1 MLKFFKPKVWI
12 IAAGL
17 AVGILSAFL
26 VSWGDPIGTGIS
38 PTCFIRDTA
47 GAIGLH
53 QHLGY
58 QAIRPEIIGLVLGSF
73 IAAYSFREFRARGG
87 SSTMVRF
94 FLGALIMVGALTFL
108 GCPVRA
114 TLRLAA
120 GDLNGL
126 TGLAGVAAGTFVG
139 VLFMKRGF
147 NLSRATNYVSPY
159 AGWIVPAGMV
169 GLLLL
174 AIFKPSF
181 ILSSPAGSWGWEQA
195 ALPLSLGAGLIVGFL
210 AQRSRMCFMGAW
222 RDIYL
227 VRSGYLMTGLV
238 TAFIGAVVF
247 NIILGQFKLGFWS
260 TPEAVIDNH
269 LWNFLSMALVGLAA
283 ALLGACPMRQ
293 LILSGEGDT
302 DAGATV
308 LGLFAGAALSRN
320 FNLSSCGGDLAEW
333 APLAVSV
340 GLVFCLAVG
349 FFMREK

>member
-12 IAAGL
+12 ISAGL
-17 AVGILSAFL
+17 ALGILSAFL
-26 VSWGDPIGTGIS
+26 VNWGDPLGTGIA

-47 GAIGLH
+47 GALGLH
-53 QHLGY
+53 SHLGFQY
-58 QAIRPEIIGLVLGSF
+58 IRPEIIGLILGSF
-73 IAAYSFREFRARGG
+73 IAAYGFREFKARGG
-87 SSTMVRF
+87 SSTLVRF
-94 FLGALIMVGALTFL
+94 LLGALIMVGALTFL

-114 TLRLAA
+114 TLRLAS

-126 TGLAGVAAGTFVG
+126 TGLAGIAAGTFVG
-139 VLFMKRGF
+139 VLFFKRGF
-147 NLSRATNYVSPY
+147 NLSRVSSFSSPY
-159 AGWIVPAGMV
+159 AGWIIPVGMV

-181 ILSSPAGSWGWEQA
+181 ILSSPPDSWGWEHA
-195 ALPLSLGAGLIVGFL
+195 ALPLSLGAGLIVGAL

-227 VRSGYLMTGLV
+227 VRSGYLMSGLV
-238 TAFIGAVVF
+238 AALLGAMVF
-247 NIILGQFKLGFWS
+247 NIILGQFNLGFWG
-260 TPEAVIDNH
+260 EAEGVINNH

-283 ALLGACPMRQ
+283 ALLGGCPLRQ

-308 LGLFAGAALSRN
+308 LGLFAGAALVRN
-320 FNLSSCGGDLAEW
+320 FNVSSCGGDLATW
-333 APLAVSV
+333 APLSVSL
-340 GLVFCLAVG
+340 GLVFCLAIG